1 MPYFLHHRQGQLREY
16 MDGDCDLRRLE
27 RTYAQFSVVNQL
39 LAGWQTLYKTQ
50 LQPVLEKGPTRLLDI
65 GSGGGDLARRLA
77 AWAARDGYALELTM
91 SDPDARAYTYAKNR
105 ALPPNVRVLR
115 QHSAELLAADERFDI
130 VVSNHLLHHL
140 SPEELRG
147 LCRDSQA
154 LASQLV
160 IHNDIRRSDLAYLG
174 FTLSKL
180 FFRGSFIADDGLRS
194 IRRSYTRGEL
204 EQLSLPEWRVETLFP
219 YRNLLLWE
227 A

>member
-1 MPYFLHHRQGQLREY
+1 M
-16 MDGDCDLRRLE
+16 
-27 RTYAQFSVVNQL
+27 
-39 LAGWQTLYKTQ
+39 
-50 LQPVLEKGPTRLLDI
+50 LDI

-77 AWAARDGYALELTM
+77 AWAARDGYTLELTM
-91 SDPDARAYTYAKNR
+91 SDPDARAYAYARNR
-105 ALPPNVRVLR
+105 AFPPNVRVLG
-115 QHSAELLAADERFDI
+115 QHSAELLAANEQFDI

-140 SPEELRG
+140 NQEDLEG

-180 FFRGSFIADDGLRS
+180 FFRGSFITDDGLRS
-194 IRRSYTRGEL
+194 IRRSYTKREL
-204 EQLSLPEWRVETLFP
+204 EQLSLPDWRVETLLP
-219 YRNLLLWE
+219 YRNLLIWKPKARE